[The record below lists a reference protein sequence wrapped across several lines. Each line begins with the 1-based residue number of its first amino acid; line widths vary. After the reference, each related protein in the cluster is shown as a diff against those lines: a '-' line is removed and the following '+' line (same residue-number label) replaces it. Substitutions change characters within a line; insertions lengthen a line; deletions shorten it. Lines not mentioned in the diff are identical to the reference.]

1 MKRTKGR
8 PGAGASCEGRSSSLC
23 AAGTE
28 NHSYQNS
35 GTAHLCLGRKRLDCV
50 NLRYLIE
57 GASRDLSR
65 MAEQDPEK
73 RLKDQPWEV
82 GRGGRK
88 EGSGVPESAAQLGA
102 HCHRFCNFSR
112 LCIPAARWWPWYPPQ
127 KKKRKA
133 EREIAH
139 EVSGCKNE
147 HQRARFNSSFIN
159 RFQ

>member
-1 MKRTKGR
+1 M
-8 PGAGASCEGRSSSLC
+8 
-23 AAGTE
+23 
-28 NHSYQNS
+28 
-35 GTAHLCLGRKRLDCV
+35 CLGRKRLDCV

-112 LCIPAARWWPWYPPQ
+112 LCIPAARWWPWYPPP
-127 KKKRKA
+127 KKKRKQN
-133 EREIAH
+133 ERLPMRLVAAKMSIRGQD
-139 EVSGCKNE
+139 SIPLLSTDFSKNTRPLLT
-147 HQRARFNSSFIN
+147 HKQYSKRNPR
-159 RFQ
+159 RLKK